1 VFRRRSATTAEA
13 PDGGT
18 SSAPGPAGSAN
29 GAADHPGV
37 TVGKGKPTPKR
48 SEAER
53 RRRYSSAPADRKA
66 AASQSRTRTRAERVR
81 RTEAMRRGEDWAL
94 PPKDQGPVKALARNY
109 VDSRRRVSEFYMYGL
124 VVLLFLL
131 FFHNATVQTFL
142 PPVLLLMIF
151 VMLLEGYLIGRR
163 LKTLAAE
170 RYPGQSTRGVTMYAA
185 LRAMQL
191 RKIRVPK
198 PVVKPGAKI

>member
-18 SSAPGPAGSAN
+18 SSTPGPVN
-29 GAADHPGV
+29 GAAGHPGV

-53 RRRYSSAPADRKA
+53 RRRYSAPADRKTA
-66 AASQSRTRTRAERVR
+66 GRQSRTRDRAERVR
-81 RTEAMRRGEDWAL
+81 KTEAMRRGEEWAL
-94 PPKDQGPVKALARNY
+94 PAKDRGPVKALARNY
-109 VDSRRRVSEFYMYGL
+109 VDSRRRLSEFYMYGL

-131 FFHNATVQTFL
+131 FFHNKVVQTFL
-142 PPVLLLMIF
+142 PPVLLVMIF
-151 VMLLEGYLIGRR
+151 AMLLDGFLIGRR
-163 LKTLAAE
+163 LKALAAE
-170 RYPGQSTRGVTMYAA
+170 RYPGESTRGLTLYAA

-198 PVVKPGAKI
+198 PTVKPGDKI

>member
-13 PDGGT
+13 PDEGASG
-18 SSAPGPAGSAN
+18 APGPAN

-53 RRRYSSAPADRKA
+53 RRRYGSAPADRKTA
-66 AASQSRTRTRAERVR
+66 ARQSRTRTRADRAR
-81 RTEAMRRGEDWAL
+81 KTEAMRRGEEWAL
-94 PPKDQGPVKALARNY
+94 PAKDQGPLKALARNY
-109 VDSRRRVSEFYMYGL
+109 VDSHRRVSEFYLYGM

-131 FFHNATVQTFL
+131 FLRSTAVQTFML
-142 PPVLLLMIF
+142 PVLVLMVVAILLD
-151 VMLLEGYLIGRR
+151 GYLIGRR
-163 LKTLAAE
+163 LKALAAE
-170 RYPGQSTRGVTMYAA
+170 RYPGQSTRGITVYAA
-185 LRAMQL
+185 MRAMQL

-198 PVVKPGAKI
+198 PRVKPGDKI